1 MATENSLNQQLNPEQ
16 NPNPRAAAKG
26 FNIKALTTFKAAQQ
40 IRPFGIKEHIRQGL
54 PLFLLWLAALLYWE
68 ITFQLNLNGI
78 ISASHFI
85 WFMAMALCG
94 ALLFSLLFSLFK
106 PKISYILS
114 LLTAIL
120 ITIFYCL
127 QFGYNCMFKVPL
139 MLYSL
144 SKAGDV
150 LQFYED
156 IIQVVT
162 TNWGGFVLL
171 LLPIAVF
178 AIFKAPY
185 ASYYRKFWYNGLA
198 AATILCYLLTT
209 YALLPALGRDANSA
223 YTQYHNNSAPL
234 LRQMQ
239 LGVIVSSGL
248 DLQELLFPQL
258 ATSLADADGGNTA
271 STLYKDFE
279 QKTALGS
286 WFKQDLS
293 EFLLIKA
300 AAGEPDLP
308 TYNTLDFDFEQ
319 LAATTEN
326 STLADMHNYFGGSEA
341 SLKNDYTGL
350 FAGDNL
356 IYITAEALSHY
367 VLNFPELF
375 PTITK
380 LVSSGFHFSQFY
392 TPIWNVSTSDG
403 EYVACQGILPK
414 KGLWSFAASA
424 ENYLPQT
431 MGHQFAALDY
441 PQPLAFHN
449 HTYDYYERD
458 KSHPN
463 LGYQYTG
470 VGNGLNIDE
479 AWPRSDLQMMEQT
492 VPQYIQNERFHTYYM
507 TVSGHLNYNFGGNHQ
522 AMANREAVNHL
533 DLSSEA
539 QAYLACNLE
548 LEYALTYLIDE
559 LTKAGKINDTVIVL
573 SSDHYPYGLSASAMA
588 ELNGGIAPD
597 NTFEIYRNLLAIWQ
611 PGLPYQQI
619 SKPASSLDIMPTVS
633 NLFGLDFDSRLF
645 MGRDI
650 FADDQSLIIFNSRSF
665 ITESG
670 RYNYSNGS
678 IEGDLAAADI
688 EQINQLIDDKFYYSQ
703 LILEQD
709 YYRQLWAAA
718 GRE

>member
-1 MATENSLNQQLNPEQ
+1 MATENSLNQQLNP
-16 NPNPRAAAKG
+16 NSPSTKIAK
-26 FNIKALTTFKAAQQ
+26 FKALIGFKSGQQ
-40 IRPFGIKEHIRQGL
+40 ASPFSIKEHIRQGL

-68 ITFQLNLNGI
+68 ITFQLNLNGAI
-78 ISASHFI
+78 TGSRFI
-85 WFMAMALCG
+85 WFTAMALCG
-94 ALLFSLLFSLFK
+94 ALLFSLLYSLFK
-106 PKISYILS
+106 PKIGYILS
-114 LLTAIL
+114 LITAIL
-120 ITIFYCL
+120 IAIFYCL

-144 SKAGDV
+144 TKAGDV

-171 LLPIAVF
+171 LLPIVVF

-185 ASYYRKFWYNGLA
+185 ANFYRKFWYNSLA
-198 AATILCYLLTT
+198 AATIVCYLLTI
-209 YALLPALGRDANSA
+209 YALLPALGRDGNSA
-223 YTQYHNNSAPL
+223 YTQYHNSSAPL

-258 ATSLADADGGNTA
+258 ATSMADAEGNAA
-271 STLYKDFE
+271 STLYKDFD
-279 QKTALGS
+279 QKIALS
-286 WFKQDLS
+286 NWFKQDFS

-308 TYNTLDFDFEQ
+308 TYNTLEFDFEQ
-319 LAATTEN
+319 LAAGAEN
-326 STLADMHNYFGGSEA
+326 NTLADMHNYFGSI
-341 SLKNDYTGL
+341 SPTLKNDYTGL

-356 IYITAEALSHY
+356 IYITAEALSHC
-367 VLNFPELF
+367 VLNYPELF

-380 LVSSGFHFSQFY
+380 LATGGFHFSQFY

-424 ENYLPQT
+424 DNYLPQT
-431 MGHQFAALDY
+431 MGHQFAALGY

-522 AMANREAVNHL
+522 AMANREAVSHL

-548 LEYALTYLIDE
+548 LEYALTYLVDE
-559 LTKAGKINDTVIVL
+559 LTKAGKMNDTVIVL
-573 SSDHYPYGLSASAMA
+573 SSDHYPYGLSTAAMA

-597 NTFEIYRNLLAIWQ
+597 NTFELYRNLLLIWQ

-665 ITESG
+665 ITENG
-670 RYNYSNGS
+670 RYNYSNGN
-678 IEGDLAAADI
+678 IEGDLAAEEV
-688 EQINQLIDDKFYYSQ
+688 EQINQLIDDKFHYSQ

-709 YYRQLWAAA
+709 YYRHLWAAA